1 MSRMTQQIPPPTPM
15 PPSTTPS
22 RPAGSV
28 NPIVVVVLV
37 VLAVVSMIAVAV
49 VLVHDARDS
58 GVKTVAPT
66 TVATVTTRPAAT
78 TARAATTAPATAPA
92 TVAPTTLAK
101 AATTYGT
108 TPCPPATGAVTPTR
122 TFASY
127 FQKCI
132 DATKKYTAVVSTNK
146 GDLTIQL
153 DPVQA
158 PLAVNSFVALAR
170 SHYFDS
176 TQCHRIIPA
185 FVVQCGDPTG
195 TGRGGPG
202 YQFVDELPKAGQYKV
217 GSLAMAN
224 SGPNT
229 NGSQFFVVTGAQ
241 GVALPPS
248 YTLFGQV
255 TAGTDT
261 TLKTLD
267 AAGTAAGTP
276 KETITITGVRITE
289 A

>member
-1 MSRMTQQIPPPTPM
+1 MTQQLPPPTPM
-15 PPSTTPS
+15 PPSTPHP

-37 VLAVVSMIAVAV
+37 VLAAMSMIAVAV

-66 TVATVTTRPAAT
+66 TVATATTRATAT
-78 TARAATTAPATAPA
+78 TARAATTVPATAPA

-101 AATTYGT
+101 AASTYGT
-108 TPCPPATGAVTPTR
+108 TPCPPTTGAVTPTR
-122 TFASY
+122 TFTAY

-132 DATKKYTAVVSTNK
+132 DATKKYTAVVTTNK

-158 PLAVNSFVALAR
+158 PLAVNNFVALAR

-229 NGSQFFVVTGAQ
+229 NGSQFFIVSGAQ

-276 KETITITGVRITE
+276 KEAITITSVRITE
-289 A
+289 S